1 VIASGQYPRSIAQD
15 HQPLRIVF
23 NGGFVE
29 RARDSKAVMLHQY
42 SLNPGALAAIAEQF
56 NGVVASQATI
66 LAGAIPL
73 VHPAASP

>member
-1 VIASGQYPRSIAQD
+1 M
-15 HQPLRIVF
+15 
-23 NGGFVE
+23 
-29 RARDSKAVMLHQY
+29 MLHQY